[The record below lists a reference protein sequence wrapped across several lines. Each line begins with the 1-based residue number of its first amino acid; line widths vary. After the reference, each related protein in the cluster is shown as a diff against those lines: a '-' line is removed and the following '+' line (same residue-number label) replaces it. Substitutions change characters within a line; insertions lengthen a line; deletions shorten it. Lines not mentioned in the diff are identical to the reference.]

1 MTLSGPITNSF
12 ISQRLRLNYVDWGNP
27 DAPPLLLVHGGRDH
41 ARSWDWV
48 AEELRHDWH
57 IIAPDLRGHG
67 DSAWSP
73 DGNYEMSAFVY
84 DIAQLIHQLGL
95 APVTIIA
102 HSMGGNIATRYA
114 GLYPE
119 NVRKLVNIE
128 GLGLS
133 PAMQAERDALGIQ
146 KRFRQWIE
154 DKRNAAGRTPKRYPN
169 IEAAYERMKTENAYL
184 TDEQA
189 RHLTVHGISRN
200 EDGTWSW
207 KFDNYLNIW
216 GMFDMP
222 REDLLQLWHA
232 ISCPMLLLYGEKS
245 WASNPEKDG
254 RIEHFPT
261 AKVIEYEN
269 AGHWLHHDQFDRF
282 MADVKAFL

>member
-1 MTLSGPITNSF
+1 MTLHGPITNSF
-12 ISQRLRLNYVDWGNP
+12 ISQRLRLNYVDWGNA

-73 DGNYEMSAFVY
+73 DGNYEMAAFVY
-84 DIAQLIHQLGL
+84 DLAQLVHQLNL
-95 APVTIIA
+95 APVTMIA

-114 GLYPE
+114 GIYPE

-133 PAMQAERDALGIQ
+133 PKMQAERDAIGIQ

-169 IEAAYERMKTENAYL
+169 IEAAYDRMKAENSYL

-216 GMFDMP
+216 AIFDMP
-222 REDLLQLWHA
+222 REELLNIWQS
-232 ISCPMLLLYGEKS
+232 ITCPMLLLYGEKS

>member
-67 DSAWSP
+67 DSSWSP

-84 DIAQLIHQLGL
+84 DVAQLIHQLNL
-95 APVTIIA
+95 APVSIIA

-133 PAMQAERDALGIQ
+133 PAMQAERDALGI
-146 KRFRQWIE
+146 KNRFRQWIE

-216 GMFDMP
+216 AMFDMP
-222 REDLLQLWHA
+222 REDLLALWQA